1 MILEDGQACFNREKL
16 PVKEEVV
23 PETRDGVDVKQLGV
37 EGKHPIYEEEVRWNV
52 QGLEMLE

>member
-37 EGKHPIYEEEVRWNV
+37 EGKHPIYEEEVR
-52 QGLEMLE
+52 